1 MKNKNV
7 INNNSGANS
16 GIVANVILENGD
28 DDSEDIYSK
37 VFENPEAKDISSFQ
51 SNKNISSQIPKPAV
65 RRKKR
70 KDQAENYNSGNCAT
84 HPPSLTKHVTFDWLS
99 GAHKGGEGGAG
110 EKSQL
115 AVLKNMVYKLSV
127 ELGKE
132 QSKRRDTGLQL
143 DEAGEA
149 PWLAQVGIII
159 LFPV

>member
-1 MKNKNV
+1 MKNRNV

-16 GIVANVILENGD
+16 DIVANVILENGD

-51 SNKNISSQIPKPAV
+51 SNKNISSHIPKPAV

-70 KDQAENYNSGNCAT
+70 KDQAENYTSGDCAP

-143 DEAGEA
+143 DEAGDA